1 VLTAIEPQNL
11 LRTVDLS
18 LSVAGRTL
26 CNGLNLQIKPGECL
40 GVLGQNGT
48 GKTTLLHTLMNFLAP
63 DSGSIELCDRDL
75 HAWSKKELATVLGIL
90 FQNNTDIMP
99 ASVLETVLLGRH
111 PHLADWQWESAADV
125 DIAMQALVAMNLDA
139 LTKREINSLSGGE
152 RQRLS
157 LALLLTQQPR
167 LYLLDEPGNHLDI
180 AFQLQSLNL
189 LQTHIRRNRAGL
201 CMATHDINLA
211 ARFCD
216 KILLLMGDGS
226 HLLGPASA
234 VLRAETLS
242 LAYACEIHEVEFDG
256 RRVFFV

>member
-1 VLTAIEPQNL
+1 VLTANEPQNL
-11 LRTVDLS
+11 LRTLDLS
-18 LSVAGRTL
+18 ISVAGRKL
-26 CNGLNLQIKPGECL
+26 CSGLNLLVKPGECL
-40 GVLGQNGT
+40 GILGQNGT
-48 GKTTLLHTLMNFLAP
+48 GKTTLLHTLMNFLRP
-63 DSGSIELCDRDL
+63 DSGDIELCDRDL
-75 HAWSKKELATVLGIL
+75 HAWSKKELATLLGIL

-99 ASVLETVLLGRH
+99 ATVLETVLLGRH

-125 DIAMQALVAMNLDA
+125 SIAMEALAAMNLDRLA
-139 LTKREINSLSGGE
+139 EREISSLSGGE

-157 LALLLTQQPR
+157 LAMLLTQQPR

-189 LQTHIRRNRAGL
+189 LQTRIRKNQSGL
-201 CMATHDINLA
+201 CIATHDVNLA

-216 KILLLMGDGS
+216 KILLLMGDGG
-226 HLLGPASA
+226 HLLGQASE

-242 LAYACEIHEVEFDG
+242 LAYACEIQEVEFDG